1 MTNAY
6 GNLSLHHSRHEY
18 KRGQYKGDA
27 PADGSNRGKSHF
39 RVIKPDA
46 AYPTDPYKVRFHATN
61 ILLAYP
67 DGRIKINCNGYANAP
82 TTRAALTQA
91 LSICGIRG
99 GLCSKRLGK
108 ASQTELFIWGKSY
121 KYYDGME
128 FSAEGVLLTEARTWL
143 AGVMDTDKTKAFRA
157 QTKEFWAVFPVLFAT
172 RNKDR
177 AFRDRIFDILPL
189 HGHRLNAPAA
199 SIFDNPENW
208 PVVVSYYTVNFDD
221 DNAKQAR
228 AHLMQMFTQHM
239 TKLVE
244 RFAA

>member
-18 KRGQYKGDA
+18 KRGEHKGDA

-67 DGRIKINCNGYANAP
+67 DGRIKINCNGFGDRP
-82 TTRAALTQA
+82 TTRVALMQA

-99 GLCSKRLGK
+99 GLCSKRIGTC
-108 ASQTELFIWGKSY
+108 SQTELFIWGKSY

-128 FSAEGVLLTEARTWL
+128 FSADGVLLTEAQTWL

-172 RNKDR
+172 RSRERSRTDELYS
-177 AFRDRIFDILPL
+177 IIHE
-189 HGHRLNAPAA
+189 HGGYIGGPAA
-199 SIFDNPENW
+199 SILDNPEHW
-208 PVVVSYYTVNFDD
+208 PIIVNHYTRNFGDD
-221 DNAKQAR
+221 DAKQAR
-228 AHLMQMFTQHM
+228 AHLMQMFTQNM

>member
-67 DGRIKINCNGYANAP
+67 DGRIKINCNGYDHAP
-82 TTRAALTQA
+82 TTRVALMQA

-99 GLCSKRLGK
+99 GLCSKRIGTC
-108 ASQTELFIWGKSY
+108 SQTELFIWGKSY
-121 KYYDGME
+121 KYYDGIE
-128 FSAEGVLLTEARTWL
+128 FSAEGVLLTEAQTWL

-177 AFRDRIFDILPL
+177 AFRDRIFSIIPL
-189 HGHRLNAPAA
+189 HGHRLNAPDA

-244 RFAA
+244 RLAA

>member
-6 GNLSLHHSRHEY
+6 GNLSLHHSRYEY
-18 KRGQYKGDA
+18 KRGEHKGDA
-27 PADGSNRGKSHF
+27 PADHTRRAKNHF
-39 RVIKPDA
+39 RVIAPEA
-46 AYPTDPYKVRFHATN
+46 SYPADPYKVRFWSTN

-67 DGRIKINCNGYANAP
+67 DGRIKINCNGFGDRP
-82 TTRAALTQA
+82 TTRKAVQEA

-99 GLCSKRLGK
+99 GLCSKRIGTC
-108 ASQTELFIWGKSY
+108 SQTELFIWGKSY

-128 FSAEGVLLTEARTWL
+128 FSAEGVLLTEAQTWM

-157 QTKEFWAVFPVLFAT
+157 QTKDFWAMFPLLFAT
-172 RNKDR
+172 RSKDR
-177 AFRDRIFDILPL
+177 AFSARIFDILRQ
-189 HGHRLNAPAA
+189 HGRNVGGPAA
-199 SIFDNPENW
+199 SILDNPEHW

-228 AHLMQMFTQHM
+228 AHLMQVFTQHM

-244 RFAA
+244 RLAA